1 MRLLPLNR
9 PVNPTRGLRCAGL
22 AAGLLLSAAVQ
33 AQLQGQPPSP
43 AGTENPAAVQLRSSP
58 RLQESITPAERRE
71 APLHLEG
78 GHITVRPD
86 LDLRVQG
93 GARLRRP
100 GLSVQAGRIDYDQV
114 QDRLQAEDGV
124 RIQREFTRMEGP
136 RLDLRLD
143 SFRGRFEQPR
153 FDVLQ
158 SGGYGEADR
167 VDFVDASRATVH
179 QARYTTCG
187 RNPGPG
193 WLPEWLLK
201 ATRMDIDEEES
212 SIHARGVQLR
222 FMDVPVLA
230 LPALSFG
237 LTGERRSGWLSPL
250 VGVDTVNGIDLQ
262 APYYWNI
269 APNRDATVTPRWMS
283 KRGLSAETEL
293 RYLESDYSGQARLNL
308 MPQDSL
314 RDARRWGLSLQHSGS
329 LDSGITPLGR
339 LGLGLNISRVSDDQ
353 YWKDFPRSG
362 SGANLALTQR
372 LLPATASLHWARDG
386 LSMMAQV
393 QRWQTLQDP
402 LSSSYIT
409 PPYDRVPQI
418 QLRYN
423 LWQAQGLDVSVLADT
438 TRFEADYSRL
448 PASPAV
454 ARNGE
459 RSLVQAQLGRS
470 WIRPWGF
477 LTPALKLHATRYQLD
492 APLDTGQRALQRVLP
507 TLSLDAG
514 LTFERETRWF
524 ARDVLQTLEPRAYYV
539 RTPYRAQDMLPVY
552 DSGATDF
559 NLSTIFSDNPYVGQD
574 RIVDNDSLTLGLTSR
589 FFDSRSGAQMAR
601 MGLAQRIRFSNQ
613 QVVLPGQTAAQ
624 SGLSDLLL
632 GAGIRWDDQWAFDG
646 TVQMDSQTD
655 RVVRSTLQARYSP
668 GPYRVINA
676 AYRVNRGVSEQVDL
690 GWQWPLRELFGRGAA
705 SGGQACSASAAS
717 AGQGLGAGRW
727 YSVGRLNLSVPDSR
741 LVDTLLGLEYDGGC
755 WLGRVVFERLSS
767 TLGSASTRLY
777 FQLEFVG
784 LARIGS
790 NPLRTLRDNIPR
802 YQYLRDDVA
811 PTSRFQHYE

>member
-1 MRLLPLNR
+1 MPLT
-9 PVNPTRGLRCAGL
+9 PTVPCTRWLRCASL
-22 AAGLLLSAAVQ
+22 AAGLLLPALVQ
-33 AQLQGQPPSP
+33 AQALSLAPSA
-43 AGTENPAAVQLRSSP
+43 AGSDKPEAVLLRASP
-58 RLQESITPAERRE
+58 RLQESISPVERRE
-71 APLHLEG
+71 SPMHLEG
-78 GHITVRPD
+78 GRITVRPD

-100 GLSVQAGRIDYDQV
+100 GLAVQAGRIDYDQV
-114 QDRLQAEDGV
+114 QDRLQADEGV
-124 RIQREFTRMEGP
+124 RIQRDHTRMQGP

-143 SFRGRFEQPR
+143 SFQGHFEQPR
-153 FDVLQ
+153 FDLLQ
-158 SGGYGEADR
+158 TGGYGEADR
-167 VDFVDASRATVH
+167 VDFLDSARATVH
-179 QARYTTCG
+179 RARYTTCG

-193 WLPEWLLK
+193 WLPEWLLQ
-201 ATRMDIDEEES
+201 ATRMDLDEEES
-212 SIHARGVQLR
+212 SIVARGVQLR

-262 APYYWNI
+262 MPYYWNI
-269 APNRDATVTPRWMS
+269 APHRDATVTPRTMS
-283 KRGLSAETEL
+283 KRGVSAETEF
-293 RYLESDYSGQARLNL
+293 RYLETDYSGQARLNL
-308 MPQDSL
+308 MPHDSL
-314 RDARRWGLSLQHSGS
+314 RDTRRWGLSLQHSGS
-329 LDSGITPLGR
+329 VDTGLSSLGR
-339 LGLGLNISRVSDDQ
+339 LGLGLSLSRVSDDQ

-372 LLPATASLHWARDG
+372 LLPSSASLHWARDG
-386 LSMMAQV
+386 LTMMAQV

-418 QLRYN
+418 QVGYN
-423 LWQAQGLDVSVLADT
+423 FWSVAGPELSVLADT
-438 TRFEADYSRL
+438 TRFEADFSRL
-448 PASPAV
+448 PANMGV

-459 RSLVQAQLGRS
+459 RSLVQAQLSRP
-470 WIRPWGF
+470 WTRPWGF
-477 LTPALKLHATRYQLD
+477 VTPAIKLHATRYQLD
-492 APLDTGQRALQRVLP
+492 TPVDSGQRTLQRVLP
-507 TLSLDAG
+507 TLSLDTG
-514 LTFERETRWF
+514 LTFEREIRWF
-524 ARDVLQTLEPRAYYV
+524 DRQVLQTLEPRAYYV

-589 FFDSRSGAQMAR
+589 IFDNRSGAQMMR
-601 MGLAQRIRFSNQ
+601 MGVAQRIRFSGQ
-613 QVVLPGQTAAQ
+613 QVVLPGQTAAA

-632 GAGIRWDDQWAFDG
+632 GAGIRWDDRWAFDG
-646 TVQMDSQTD
+646 TVQMDSQSD
-655 RVVRSTLQARYSP
+655 RVQRSTLQARYSP
-668 GPYRVINA
+668 GPYRVVNA
-676 AYRVNRGVSEQVDL
+676 AYRVNRGVSEQVDI
-690 GWQWPLRELFGRGAA
+690 GWQWPLRELFGRGK
-705 SGGQACSASAAS
+705 SAAGQGCS
-717 AGQGLGAGRW
+717 GPAAGAGQGLGDGRW

-767 TLGSASTRLY
+767 TPGSASTRLY

-811 PTSRFQHYE
+811 PTSRFLHYE